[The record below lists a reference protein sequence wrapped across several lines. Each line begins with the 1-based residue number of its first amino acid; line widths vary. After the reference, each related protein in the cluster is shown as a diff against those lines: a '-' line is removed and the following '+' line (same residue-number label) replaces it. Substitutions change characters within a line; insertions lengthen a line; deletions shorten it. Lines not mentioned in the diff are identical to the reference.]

1 MITLD
6 KEFGTFYDIF
16 MKARNIAT
24 ELDTEVCFPFNG
36 VDFIVW
42 EKSVLPRPFVVSDYV
57 KNEQGGSVC
66 L

>member
-24 ELDTEVCFPFNG
+24 ELDTDVCFPFNG

-42 EKSVLPRPFVVSDYV
+42 EGSVLPRPWEVELAV
-57 KNEQGGSVC
+57 KKRQCEEVR

>member
-6 KEFGTFYDIF
+6 KEFGTFYNIF
-16 MKARNIAT
+16 MKARSIAT
-24 ELDTEVCFPFNG
+24 ELDTEVSFPFNG

-42 EKSVLPRPFVVSDYV
+42 EKSVLPRPWEVELCVRERKGED
-57 KNEQGGSVC
+57 VC